1 MLIIYAHPN
10 KLGHCG
16 LILSEVKKGLEEKK
30 VPFEVLDLYEMGYDP
45 VMRPE
50 EHYTSGNSEVSE
62 ENQKIQEMIK
72 NEDRFIF
79 IYPTWWNGPPA
90 ILKGF
95 LDRVML
101 PRFAFVYEG
110 GLPKP
115 LLKGKAVVFTST
127 GAPRFVARWYFK
139 DGSLKMLTRDVLR
152 FCGIRSMGFVI
163 DRATKMSKRQEEKV
177 TKTVLKGLKFL
188 IKRT

>member
-30 VPFEVLDLYEMGYDP
+30 VPFEILDLYEMGYDP
-45 VMRPE
+45 VLRPE
-50 EHYTSGNSEVSE
+50 EHYTSGNREISE
-62 ENQKIQEMIK
+62 ENRKIQEMIK

-115 LLKGKAVVFTST
+115 LLKGRAVVFTST
-127 GAPRFVARWYFK
+127 GAPRLIARFYNK
-139 DGSLKMLTRDVLR
+139 DGAVKMLTRDTLR
-152 FCGIRSMGFVI
+152 FCGISSKGFVI
-163 DRATKMSKRQEEKV
+163 DKALKLNEAQERKISDKV
-177 TKTVLKGLKFL
+177 KKGLKYL
-188 IKRT
+188 I